1 MLIYSICLLFSRL
14 SPYLS
19 TDGVWTFSPSNTD
32 LVPFQNIYWV
42 LATGRPLWVKN
53 DSKHGPA
60 LDVFKVW
67 WKDRHKASHYFTRS
81 PTVLLQG
88 DSYQCWYQLFSQQF
102 LHLYL
107 DGQELQETYL
117 ICVFVLFWQI
127 LLFNWTPE
135 DVLSTRVQFQTQ
147 SLLQNPGLKWHTVL
161 LLEVILL
168 LLVVLGTFG
177 PSMKQSPFSEVD
189 NHVSI
194 WKQ

>member
-1 MLIYSICLLFSRL
+1 M
-14 SPYLS
+14 
-19 TDGVWTFSPSNTD
+19 
-32 LVPFQNIYWV
+32 
-42 LATGRPLWVKN
+42 
-53 DSKHGPA
+53 
-60 LDVFKVW
+60 
-67 WKDRHKASHYFTRS
+67 
-81 PTVLLQG
+81 LLQG

-107 DGQELQETYL
+107 DGQELQEAYL

-147 SLLQNPGLKWHTVL
+147 SLLQNPDLKWHTVL
-161 LLEVILL
+161 LLEVIPL

-177 PSMKQSPFSEVD
+177 PSMKQPPFSEVD

-194 WKQ
+194 WKQEAMLSRVHTSSSTNLPFWEVGWIPRGYRGGEFQSLASYR